1 MQSHCAT
8 RELKSPEDFMK
19 MINLEKFFI
28 VAALLCTPLMALNA
42 QAPNVT
48 GPRIST
54 GTNVILCMPGLVYKC
69 NQFGC
74 FCVKP

>member
-48 GPRIST
+48 GRVFQPAPT
-54 GTNVILCMPGLVYKC
+54 
-69 NQFGC
+69 
-74 FCVKP
+74 

>member
-1 MQSHCAT
+1 
-8 RELKSPEDFMK
+8 MK
-19 MINLEKFFI
+19 MLNLEKLFI
-28 VAALLCTPLMALNA
+28 VAALLCTPLMASNA

-48 GPRIST
+48 SPRIST
-54 GTNVILCMPGLVYKC
+54 SSSVITCMPGFVLRC